1 MVVLVSRRL
10 EQLGV
15 KIEKYNDTGSSI
27 ETNLIQDQLIP
38 VTVLLKCK
46 CA

>member
-27 ETNLIQDQLIP
+27 QTNLKNKFRIN
-38 VTVLLKCK
+38 
-46 CA
+46 